1 VWAVGGGSAESHAK
15 FTGKHGF
22 STPLLLD
29 PGLATARA
37 YDATI
42 GVGPLRIIRRSVIG
56 VARDG
61 RIAFVERGSPDARAI
76 VAGFAS

>member
-1 VWAVGGGSAESHAK
+1 VWAVGGGSAQSHAK
-15 FTGKHGF
+15 FTLKHGF

-29 PGLATARA
+29 PGLAVARA

-56 VARDG
+56 VDRDG
-61 RIAFVERGSPDARAI
+61 RVAFVVRGAPDARKI
-76 VAGFAS
+76 LASFGS